1 MLRSLLA
8 GALLVVPVAALAQ
21 INTTGTLASN
31 GTVAQGTTR
40 STTTQGT
47 TTNGTTTG
55 TTGSTTGTTGT
66 TGTGTTGTGT
76 MTGTGTTTGTTGTTT
91 GTTGTTTGTTTGAL
105 AGTPRDAAII
115 TCAEDISTGANRLVV
130 VSSSVSTGGPTI
142 TPMAACAQA
151 LADLFAG
158 GYGIIDVQQV
168 NQQVQYTLV
177 R

>member
-1 MLRSLLA
+1 MMFRPLIA
-8 GALLVVPVAALAQ
+8 GALLVIPAAALAQ

-31 GTVAQGTTR
+31 GTVAQGATR

-55 TTGSTTGTTGT
+55 TTGTATGMTGTTTGNGAT
-66 TGTGTTGTGT
+66 TGI
-76 MTGTGTTTGTTGTTT
+76 GTTTGTTGTTA
-91 GTTGTTTGTTTGAL
+91 GAI

-130 VSSSVSTGGPTI
+130 FSSSVSTGGPTI
-142 TPMAACAQA
+142 APMAACAQA

-158 GYGIIDVQQV
+158 GYGLIDVQQV

>member
-76 MTGTGTTTGTTGTTT
+76 TTGSTGTTT

-130 VSSSVSTGGPTI
+130 FSSSVSTGGPTI